1 LKSAAFPG
9 RELSNWELVRRLLA
23 LSWRY
28 RIGCLK
34 ILGAQMTLLLAGLG
48 TIGLTGLGI
57 DALRHALDPEARPP
71 HWPLLLTPPADWTP
85 MVVLAALAGT
95 ILLLAALRMGFGYL
109 NGVWFG
115 ELLQGRLVVDLRA
128 ECYDKLQ
135 RLNFQFFDSNSS
147 SSLINRIGG
156 DVQSVRLFVDGVLFQ
171 VVNLLVSVAA
181 FLAYMLAVHV
191 KLTLACLATTPLLWA
206 ASALFSRSVRPA
218 YKQTSDLF
226 DALVQRLAETI
237 RGMQV
242 IKAFG
247 RGHPELAK
255 FETANDAVRDAQ
267 HQIFRK
273 VSTFVPLILML
284 SQANIII
291 LLSYGGWLALRGEIG
306 VGTGLVSFAAILQQ
320 FSVQI
325 ANIGNIANS
334 MQQCLRSAQRVFE
347 VLDAPVQIQA
357 PAHPR
362 RLGKVRGE
370 VTFEN
375 VAFSHGASTVV
386 EGIQLKAAPGQC
398 IALVGPT
405 GSGKTTLLN
414 LIPRFYDPTQG
425 RVLLDGVDLQ
435 ELDPLELRRNI
446 GLVFQES
453 FLFSS
458 TIAANIAFGRPEA
471 TQEQIERAAKIAAAH
486 DFIRTLPE
494 GYDTILGEAGVG
506 LSGGQKQRLA
516 IARALLLD
524 PPLLLLD
531 DPTAAVDPGTEHEIA
546 AAMEAA
552 MAGRTTFIIAHRPA
566 MLRRASLIFVL
577 EQGKIVQSGTH
588 EALLQA
594 PGYYRNAISMQAGA
608 SPADNP
614 TPVSS

>member
-1 LKSAAFPG
+1 LKSATFTG
-9 RELSNWELVRRLLA
+9 YELSNWELIRRLLA

-28 RIGCLK
+28 RVGCLK
-34 ILGAQMTLLLAGLG
+34 ILCAQMTLLAAGLG

-71 HWPLLLTPPADWTP
+71 QWPLLLTPPAEWQP
-85 MVVLAALAGT
+85 MPVIGAISGGV
-95 ILLLAALRMGFGYL
+95 LLLAAVRMSVGYL

-171 VVNLLVSVAA
+171 VVNLVVSVAA

-218 YKQTSDLF
+218 YKHTSDLF
-226 DALVQRLAETI
+226 DALVQRLAESI

-247 RGHPELAK
+247 REKPELAK
-255 FETANDAVRDAQ
+255 LEAANDAVRDAQ
-267 HQIFRK
+267 HQIFKK
-273 VSTFVPLILML
+273 VSTFVPITLLL

-291 LLSYGGWLALRGEIG
+291 LLSYGGWLAVKGEIG

-320 FSVQI
+320 FSGQI

-347 VLDAPVQIQA
+347 VLDAPIQIQA
-357 PAHPR
+357 PANPLA
-362 RLGKVRGE
+362 LGKVRGD

-375 VAFSHGASTVV
+375 VTFAHAESAILD
-386 EGIQLKAAPGQC
+386 GIHLQAKAGQC

-414 LIPRFYDPTQG
+414 LIPRFYDPTAG
-425 RVLLDGVDLQ
+425 RVLVDGLDVSK
-435 ELDPLELRRNI
+435 LDPLELRRNI

-486 DFIRTLPE
+486 DFIQTLPE
-494 GYDTILGEAGVG
+494 GYNTILGEAGVG

-516 IARALLLD
+516 IARALLLN
-524 PPLLLLD
+524 PAILLLD
-531 DPTAAVDPGTEHEIA
+531 DPTAAVDPSTEHEIA
-546 AAMEAA
+546 DAMEAA
-552 MAGRTTFIIAHRPA
+552 MAGRTTFVIAHRPA

-577 EQGKIVQSGTH
+577 EHGKIVQSGTH
-588 EALLQA
+588 EALLQV
-594 PGYYRNAISMQAGA
+594 PGYYRNAISMQAGESLHLHA
-608 SPADNP
+608 E
-614 TPVSS
+614 TVSV

>member
-1 LKSAAFPG
+1 MKSASFTG
-9 RELSNWELVRRLLA
+9 YELSNWELIRRLLA

-28 RIGCLK
+28 RGGCLK
-34 ILGAQMTLLLAGLG
+34 ILCAQMTLLAAGLG

-57 DALRHALDPEARPP
+57 DALRHALDPETRPP
-71 HWPLLLTPPADWTP
+71 QWPLLLTPPAEWQP
-85 MVVLAALAGT
+85 MGVIGAISGGV
-95 ILLLAALRMGFGYL
+95 LLLAAVRMSVGYL

-171 VVNLLVSVAA
+171 VVNLVVSVAA

-218 YKQTSDLF
+218 YKHTSDLF
-226 DALVQRLAETI
+226 DALVQRLAESI

-247 RGHPELAK
+247 REKPELAK
-255 FETANDAVRDAQ
+255 LEAANDAVRDAQ
-267 HQIFRK
+267 YQIFKK
-273 VSTFVPLILML
+273 VSTFVPITLLL

-291 LLSYGGWLALRGEIG
+291 LLSYGGWLAVKGEIG

-320 FSVQI
+320 LSGQI

-347 VLDAPVQIQA
+347 VLDAPLHIQA
-357 PAHPR
+357 PANPLP
-362 RLGKVRGE
+362 LGKVRGD

-375 VAFSHGASTVV
+375 VTFAHAESAILD
-386 EGIQLKAAPGQC
+386 GIHLQAKAGQC

-414 LIPRFYDPTQG
+414 LIPRFYDPTAG
-425 RVLLDGVDLQ
+425 RVLVDGHDVSK
-435 ELDPLELRRNI
+435 LDPLELRRNI

-486 DFIRTLPE
+486 DFIQTLPE
-494 GYDTILGEAGVG
+494 GYNTILGEAGVG

-516 IARALLLD
+516 IARALLLN
-524 PPLLLLD
+524 PAILLLD
-531 DPTAAVDPGTEHEIA
+531 DPTAAVDPSTEHEIA
-546 AAMEAA
+546 DAMEAA
-552 MAGRTTFIIAHRPA
+552 MAGRTTFVIAHRPA

-577 EQGKIVQSGTH
+577 EHGKIVQSGTH
-588 EALLQA
+588 EALMQV
-594 PGYYRNAISMQAGA
+594 PGYYRNTISMQAGEA
-608 SPADNP
+608 LHLHAE
-614 TPVSS
+614 TVSV